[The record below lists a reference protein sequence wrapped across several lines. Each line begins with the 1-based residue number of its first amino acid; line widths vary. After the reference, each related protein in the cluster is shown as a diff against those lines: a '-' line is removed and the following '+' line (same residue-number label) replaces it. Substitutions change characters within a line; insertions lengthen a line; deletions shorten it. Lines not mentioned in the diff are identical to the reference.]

1 MTKQEVYDYVYS
13 MMRPCFEQARQVNR
27 NASYEVLKAYC
38 REHKER
44 HAAYRR
50 DDQAWMAED
59 LRSRY
64 EFEQDHPMLGEA
76 KMAIYQNFRQEYLR
90 HVSNKGCDRAVFDE
104 LFEPYRVMWHNVY
117 GDDFKGV
124 VTNKPFFW
132 RMPKG

>member
-1 MTKQEVYDYVYS
+1 MTKKELYDLVYS
-13 MMRPCFEQARQVNR
+13 KMSECHIQATRTSRNR
-27 NASYEVLKAYC
+27 SYAVLKQYC

-50 DDQAWMAED
+50 DDTAWMAED

-64 EFEQDHPMLGEA
+64 ECEQDHPMLGDA

-90 HVSNKGCDRAVFDE
+90 HVSNKGSDRAVFDE
-104 LFEPYRVMWHNVY
+104 LFEPYRLMWHITY
-117 GDDFKGV
+117 GRDFKGV

-132 RMPKG
+132 RMSQG